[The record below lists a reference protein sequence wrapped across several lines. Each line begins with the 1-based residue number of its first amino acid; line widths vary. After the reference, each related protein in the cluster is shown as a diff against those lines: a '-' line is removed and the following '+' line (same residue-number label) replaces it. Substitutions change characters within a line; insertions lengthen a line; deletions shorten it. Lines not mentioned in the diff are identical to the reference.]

1 MLCCLLAIA
10 TSAHAKS
17 EIWLTGT
24 FSSLRF
30 NTEGRDLLGVELK
43 IVPTRKGYHGAL
55 QIAEGGP
62 SEMMVVDVA
71 VRKNNAIR
79 FDIPASYPFY
89 GGGTFEGTL
98 DSKGITGRFTFGG
111 VTGDLERLVR
121 GRSYWD
127 TPRDPGDVD
136 KSSVVSHS
144 SPRHRGPEGAEAMK
158 RAAPHGEEPLSTFA
172 LIVIGIAMLVIAA
185 TIRYARTE
193 QRRARRNL
201 VRRAHHRRAWA
212 EGEVSRKTWP

>member
-1 MLCCLLAIA
+1 MTSRFPGILLASLGCLLILAA
-10 TSAHAKS
+10 SAHAKS
-17 EIWLTGT
+17 EISLTGT

-30 NTEGRDLLGVELK
+30 NTEGRDLRGVELK
-43 IVPTRKGYHGAL
+43 IVPTRTGYQGAL

-71 VRKNNAIR
+71 VRRHNTIR

-98 DSKGITGRFTFGG
+98 DSTGITGRFTFRA

-127 TPRDPGDVD
+127 TPR
-136 KSSVVSHS
+136 
-144 SPRHRGPEGAEAMK
+144 
-158 RAAPHGEEPLSTFA
+158 
-172 LIVIGIAMLVIAA
+172 
-185 TIRYARTE
+185 
-193 QRRARRNL
+193 RAR
-201 VRRAHHRRAWA
+201 
-212 EGEVSRKTWP
+212 

>member
-1 MLCCLLAIA
+1 
-10 TSAHAKS
+10 
-17 EIWLTGT
+17 LTGT

-30 NTEGRDLLGVELK
+30 NTERRDLRGVELK
-43 IVPTRKGYHGAL
+43 IVPTRTGYQGAL

-71 VRKNNAIR
+71 VRRHNTIR

-98 DSKGITGRFTFGG
+98 DSTGITGRFTFRA

-127 TPRDPGDVD
+127 TPR
-136 KSSVVSHS
+136 
-144 SPRHRGPEGAEAMK
+144 
-158 RAAPHGEEPLSTFA
+158 
-172 LIVIGIAMLVIAA
+172 
-185 TIRYARTE
+185 
-193 QRRARRNL
+193 RAR
-201 VRRAHHRRAWA
+201 
-212 EGEVSRKTWP
+212 

>member
-1 MLCCLLAIA
+1 MRRSRLCAALTLCWLLALA
-10 TSAHAKS
+10 ASAHAKS
-17 EIWLTGT
+17 EISLTGT

-30 NTEGRDLLGVELK
+30 NTEGRDLRGVELK
-43 IVPTRKGYHGAL
+43 IVPTRTGYQGAL

-71 VRKNNAIR
+71 VRRHNTIR

-98 DSKGITGRFTFGG
+98 DSTGITGRFTFRA

-127 TPRDPGDVD
+127 TPR
-136 KSSVVSHS
+136 
-144 SPRHRGPEGAEAMK
+144 
-158 RAAPHGEEPLSTFA
+158 
-172 LIVIGIAMLVIAA
+172 
-185 TIRYARTE
+185 
-193 QRRARRNL
+193 RAR
-201 VRRAHHRRAWA
+201 
-212 EGEVSRKTWP
+212 